1 MREALKK
8 LFIIARPISW
18 LNTAYPFAAGYIISG
33 GQIDLLFVIGTLYF
47 LGPYNLLMYGINDV
61 FDYES
66 DIRNPRKGGIEG
78 AVTAKSFHTT
88 ILVAAAVT
96 NLPFIVSLLLL
107 GNHLS
112 WLVLSIVLFFVIA
125 YSIAKLRFKERPI
138 LDSVTSSIHFVG
150 PLVYSLS
157 LTHFTTQA
165 LPFIIAFFLWGMAS
179 HAFGAVQD
187 IIPDR
192 AAKLA
197 SIATVLGAR
206 HTVWFS
212 CILYVVAIIITALQS
227 PLASV
232 IALASTLYP
241 LNIARFLRIT
251 DKTSERAREG
261 WRRFI
266 WLNFFVGFVVTIVLI
281 LQLTLFAYGNII
293 K

>member
-8 LFIIARPISW
+8 LFVIARPISW

-33 GQIDLLFVIGTLYF
+33 GQLDLLFVVGTLYF

-78 AVTAKSFHTT
+78 AVTAKSFHKT
-88 ILVAAAVT
+88 ILVAAAIT
-96 NLPFIVSLLLL
+96 NMPFIIAMLLL
-107 GNHLS
+107 GNPLS
-112 WLVLSIVLFFVIA
+112 WLVLSIVLFFVVA
-125 YSIAKLRFKERPI
+125 YSIATLRFKERPV

-150 PLVYSLS
+150 PLVYGLS
-157 LTHFTTQA
+157 LTHFSIQS

-179 HAFGAVQD
+179 HAYGAVQD

-212 CILYVVAIIITALQS
+212 FILYIVAIIITALQS
-227 PLASV
+227 PLAAIV
-232 IALASTLYP
+232 ALAGSVYP
-241 LNIARFLRIT
+241 LNIAHFLRIT
-251 DKTSERAREG
+251 DKMSERARAG

-281 LQLTLFAYGNII
+281 VQLSHFFYGNII